1 MDVTVN
7 SCPVGKCW
15 IGLIGGDVGVG
26 GIGVGVSVG
35 GTGVLEGA
43 TVSVGGTMVGMDVAC
58 ISIVGVLQLVMSII
72 PSVIRNSEM
81 VFFIIDSSSDNEQAD
96 ASSSSWSSRNHRSVL
111 PGGLS
116 IELSQQLTIHVHAV
130 MSIWITA

>member
-35 GTGVLEGA
+35 RTGVLEGA
-43 TVSVGGTMVGMDVAC
+43 TVSVGGTMVGMDVAW
-58 ISIVGVLQLVMSII
+58 ISIVGVLQLVMIII
-72 PSVIRNSEM
+72 PSVIMNSEM

-96 ASSSSWSSRNHRSVL
+96 ASNSSWSSRNHRTVL

-130 MSIWITA
+130 MSTWITA